1 MPGRATITSKV
12 SISKPTPRSTTPAPI
27 SPSNAGTTRP
37 LSNRRQK
44 EAYFSQTPT
53 RNLFK
58 TIVTILIGP
67 ERHAFQVH
75 KEMLCQASPFFA
87 AAFDNDYNFSEA
99 SSGSLEFPDVRAIDF
114 EFFVQW
120 LYRHDLAH
128 EELDVPKAAYFRL
141 IRLYILADI
150 LRIEAL
156 RNDVIDMMI
165 RMSEKWNSVPTPDD
179 TFLLHEQVREKTA
192 LRKLVVDLFVYKK
205 TDQLVEKHEDQW

>member
-1 MPGRATITSKV
+1 MPGRATITKKV
-12 SISKPTPRSTTPAPI
+12 SFSKPTPQSPPPAPN
-27 SPSNAGTTRP
+27 SPSTTRP

-44 EAYFSQTPT
+44 EAHIAETPT

-58 TIVTILIGP
+58 TIVTILVGP
-67 ERHAFQVH
+67 ERQAFQVH
-75 KEMLCQASPFFA
+75 KEILCQASPFFA
-87 AAFDNDYNFSEA
+87 AAFDSDYNFSEA
-99 SSGSLEFPDVRAIDF
+99 SSRSVDFPDVRAMDF

-156 RNDVIDMMI
+156 RNDVVDMMI
-165 RMSEKWNSVPTPDD
+165 KMSEKWNSVPTPDD
-179 TFLLHEQVREKTA
+179 TILLHEQVREKTPM
-192 LRKLVVDLFVYKK
+192 RKLVVDLFIYKK
-205 TDQLVEKHEDQW
+205 TDQLVEKHEDHW

>member
-1 MPGRATITSKV
+1 MPGRITITKKV
-12 SISKPTPRSTTPAPI
+12 SFSKPTPSTIPPTPN
-27 SPSNAGTTRP
+27 SPSRTTRP

-44 EAYFSQTPT
+44 EAHFAKTPT

-58 TIVTILIGP
+58 TVVTIHVGP

-75 KEMLCQASPFFA
+75 KEILCQASPFFA
-87 AAFDNDYNFSEA
+87 AAFDSDYNFSEA
-99 SSGSLEFPDVRAIDF
+99 SSGSLAFPEVRAIDF

-141 IRLYILADI
+141 IRLYILADL

-165 RMSEKWNSVPTPDD
+165 MMSEKWNSVPTPDD
-179 TFLLHEQVREKTA
+179 TMLLHDQVRDKTG
-192 LRKLVVDLFVYKK
+192 LRKLVVDLFIYKK

>member
-1 MPGRATITSKV
+1 MPGRTTITKKV
-12 SISKPTPRSTTPAPI
+12 SFSKTTPPSTPPAPN
-27 SPSNAGTTRP
+27 SLATTRP
-37 LSNRRQK
+37 LPNRLQK
-44 EAYFSQTPT
+44 QAHFAKTPT

-58 TIVTILIGP
+58 TIVTILVGP

-87 AAFDNDYNFSEA
+87 AAFDSDYNFLEA
-99 SSGSLEFPDVRAIDF
+99 SSGSLAFPDFRVMDF

-120 LYRHDLAH
+120 LYRRDLAH

-141 IRLYILADI
+141 IRLYILADW
-150 LRIEAL
+150 LRIETL

-165 RMSEKWNSVPTPDD
+165 KMSEKWNSVPTPDD
-179 TFLLHEQVREKTA
+179 TILLVEQVREKTA
-192 LRKLVVDLFVYKK
+192 LRKLIVDLFIYKK